1 MVGLKMG
8 DLSKNFSRSEFSCP
22 CCGTDTID
30 AELIRILQDVRDK
43 FGPIKINSGV
53 RCVEHNKSV
62 GGSEN
67 SQHLKGRAADIVPLE
82 SDLETVFR
90 FIDENHNNTGLSL
103 YSSFI
108 HVDSRG
114 RRVRW

>member
-1 MVGLKMG
+1 MG
-8 DLSKNFSRSEFSCP
+8 DLSENFNRSEFACK
-22 CCGTDTID
+22 CGCGSDTID

-53 RCVEHNKSV
+53 RCVEHNKNE
-62 GGSEN
+62 GGTKT

-82 SDLETVFR
+82 ASIPDVWNY
-90 FIDENHNNTGLSL
+90 INSNYPDTGLGL

-114 RRVRW
+114 HKARW